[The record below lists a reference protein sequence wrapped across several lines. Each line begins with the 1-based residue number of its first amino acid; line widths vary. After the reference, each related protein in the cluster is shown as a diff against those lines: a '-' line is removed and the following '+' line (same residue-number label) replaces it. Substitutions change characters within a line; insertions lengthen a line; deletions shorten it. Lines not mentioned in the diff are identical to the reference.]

1 MAKEKSNKNISAKNA
16 TACKFGSTR
25 GIYEI
30 RNDFASKNIYI
41 LGPRAHFG
49 WNIRISSSFWKPRVA
64 IKLTKKL
71 SDV

>member
-1 MAKEKSNKNISAKNA
+1 MPPRVSLVQLGEYMKSGTIK
-16 TACKFGSTR
+16 R
-25 GIYEI
+25 QQEY
-30 RNDFASKNIYI
+30 IYI